1 MALWARDFCNSTLGG
16 SVTPTSG
23 APSRPIPDL
32 DPADYCGEA
41 DYIFVGQ
48 FATEVATMTTRNIST
63 GTWWGWKWSGGT
75 YTTDSDDDVPPPAVP
90 LAMLD
95 LKPLAVPGAEAF

>member
-63 GTWWGWKWSGGT
+63 GTLVGLEVERGHVHDGQRRRR
-75 YTTDSDDDVPPPAVP
+75 VRC
-90 LAMLD
+90 LLH
-95 LKPLAVPGAEAF
+95 GQ